1 MPKRHKSM
9 SEFAHSTLSLTEFL
23 EEDPDLDI
31 VEQIFIENHIYV
43 VRSAYGAWKRRH
55 PSERSL
61 TGDSSKKRIS

>member
-23 EEDPDLDI
+23 EEDPELDI

-55 PSERSL
+55 PS
-61 TGDSSKKRIS
+61 